1 MPPIAVPMTRAR
13 TVAESAIP
21 RSIRGAAMT
30 RLKTSMPTSSV
41 PNQCAPLGAR
51 SCWPALACIGG

>member
-1 MPPIAVPMTRAR
+1 M
-13 TVAESAIP
+13 P

-41 PNQCAPLGAR
+41 PNQCSPLGA
-51 SCWPALACIGG
+51 SNCWPGLASIGG